1 MDKQKGVRKTVG
13 QESAFVD
20 LLNQEM
26 KELQDSMKQKQVDEM
41 AVIISRD
48 CGYCGKCKHHAD
60 REKGIDCTE
69 FFAATALYNAGYRK
83 IPEGAVVLTKAEYNS
98 LRLLAKE
105 CIEWRWKYC
114 NMNATESENK
124 GGGENEQV

>member
-1 MDKQKGVRKTVG
+1 MDKQKKI
-13 QESAFVD
+13 E
-20 LLNQEM
+20 
-26 KELQDSMKQKQVDEM
+26 EM
-41 AVIISRD
+41 ARSLTLCKRNSCVG
-48 CGYCGKCKHHAD
+48 CGVECIENRMAQA
-60 REKGIDCTE
+60 I
-69 FFAATALYNAGYRK
+69 YNAGYRK